1 MDGAPA
7 NTEVPPL
14 TSRRRG
20 SGSSPLK
27 TKLSQPGD
35 FPVNIIN
42 QAMLYLLNAIHDFVG
57 NYGLAIVLLTV
68 AIRLVL
74 WPLNSAQTRSMRKMQ
89 ELQPKLKA
97 LQEKYKSEPQKMQEA
112 MMKFYSENSFNP
124 LAGCLPMLVQ
134 LPIFIGLY
142 GALSSPHFLADTVHE
157 KFLFLNNLSHTL
169 QSHAG
174 ESLDSTFNVEKD
186 DAFSVDK
193 TVILNMLSGKTQE
206 QEVTDQHKLI
216 TIAPKPILPGSPI
229 TMVLDFKHMGLS
241 DDYKSLVKSAEVL
254 VVNEKSRELERIHF
268 NNVNGVLTQEVPTL
282 PGKTQMNWDVL
293 ALIVIYA
300 LLTLAYQQLMTAKQ
314 PKAAK
319 DDAAGQAMQSPAMK
333 FMPLMFV
340 VVMFFIPIPAGALI
354 YLVVTTALMLIQ
366 TLWVNYSEDKKAE
379 NKEKPSTQVV
389 DIKADRV

>member
-1 MDGAPA
+1 M
-7 NTEVPPL
+7 
-14 TSRRRG
+14 
-20 SGSSPLK
+20 
-27 TKLSQPGD
+27 
-35 FPVNIIN
+35 NIIN
-42 QAMLYLLNAIHDFVG
+42 QAMLYLLNTIHDFVG

-157 KFLFLNNLSHTL
+157 KFLFLNNLSYTL

-174 ESLDSTFNVEKD
+174 DSLDGTFNVEKD
-186 DAFSVDK
+186 DVFSADK
-193 TVILNMLSGKTQE
+193 TATLNMVSGKTQE

-216 TIAPKPILPGSPI
+216 TASPKPILPGSPV
-229 TMVLDFKHMGLS
+229 TMVLDFKHLGLS

-254 VVNEKSRELERIHF
+254 VVNDKSRELERVQF
-268 NNVNGVLTQEVPTL
+268 NNVNGVLAKEVPTI
-282 PGKTQMNWDVL
+282 PGKSQMNWDVL

-366 TLWVNYSEDKKAE
+366 TLWVNYSEDKKSASQD
-379 NKEKPSTQVV
+379 KPSSQVV